1 MMQIALCLDDL
12 RVGMTWEGRPVT
24 ITDEAIIAFGQAFD
38 PQPFHIDPQAAAGG
52 PFGGLIASGWQV
64 AALAMR
70 ELVAVRPF
78 GASPILGL
86 GVDELRWLKPVR
98 PGDVLVMTAEVAA
111 LTPSKSKP
119 DRGVVR
125 SVIRMVNQSGELVM
139 SFLTSTRLPVRSSV
153 S

>member
-1 MMQIALCLDDL
+1 
-12 RVGMTWEGRPVT
+12 
-24 ITDEAIIAFGQAFD
+24 
-38 PQPFHIDPQAAAGG
+38 
-52 PFGGLIASGWQV
+52 
-64 AALAMR
+64 MR

-119 DRGVVR
+119 DRGVVP
-125 SVIRMVNQSGELVM
+125 SVIRMVNQGGELVM